1 VTRAPAVGTSSG
13 RSRWRPTGSTRR
25 RCAAL
30 PGAEGVRAR
39 LPWPQVRLLAVA
51 PPGRGRG
58 VGAALMQE
66 CVRRAR
72 AAGAPVLALPTTE
85 LMRAALRLYR
95 LDLG

>member
-1 VTRAPAVGTSSG
+1 
-13 RSRWRPTGSTRR
+13 
-25 RCAAL
+25 
-30 PGAEGVRAR
+30 
-39 LPWPQVRLLAVA
+39 
-51 PPGRGRG
+51 
-58 VGAALMQE
+58 MQE